1 MAWFLQ
7 DNVHIRSQR
16 GESDSFMAILP
27 QTTPPLT
34 TASAPTPRLRLLFLD
49 GLRGLAALYVMLAHV
64 FVITAYGDD
73 DRISASLPAAFV
85 WATRGLCFPHYAVAV
100 FIVLSG
106 FCLML
111 PVARSK
117 DRSLSSGLL
126 GFAKRRARRILPPYY
141 VALTLVLAI
150 LFASH
155 RLVKHTGAGATDL
168 SAADIG
174 THFLLIHN
182 LFSRYSMQ
190 IDIPMWSVAW
200 EWQIYFFFALLL
212 LPVWRRFGSVWT
224 LILAFMLGFLPQAI
238 LPAASNLSWTSPWYL
253 GLFALGMAAA
263 DALCQTAG
271 GPFRLL
277 QNARFL
283 NIAVGV
289 LAAGLVVLATVQP
302 SWFGY
307 SSWLGDLYI
316 GLLAALLILAC
327 AHPAKPNRLAAV
339 VRALESRP
347 MMTLGAF
354 SYSLY
359 LVHFPILIK
368 MQDILHKHGASHL
381 VQFFAL
387 LCVGA
392 PLCLG
397 LAYLFHLAFERP
409 FMPGHPKTERQ
420 AEAAALVSPAP

>member
-1 MAWFLQ
+1 MT
-7 DNVHIRSQR
+7 
-16 GESDSFMAILP
+16 ILP
-27 QTTPPLT
+27 QSTSPL
-34 TASAPTPRLRLLFLD
+34 AAGPVSAPRLRLNFLD

-64 FVITAYGDD
+64 FSITAYGDD
-73 DRISASLPAAFV
+73 GRVSATLPPAFV

-111 PVARSK
+111 PVSRSK
-117 DRSLSSGLL
+117 DGYLSGGLL

-141 VALTLVLAI
+141 VALTFVLAI

-155 RLVKHTGAGATDL
+155 RLVKHTGGGATDL

-182 LFSRYSMQ
+182 LWSRYSMQ

-212 LPVWRRFGSVWT
+212 LPVWRRLGSVWT
-224 LILAFMLGFLPQAI
+224 LVLAFALGFLPMMV
-238 LPAASNLSWTSPWYL
+238 LPAASNFSWTSPWYL
-253 GLFALGMAAA
+253 GLFAVGMAAA
-263 DALCQTAG
+263 DILCRPG
-271 GPFRLL
+271 SGPFRRL
-277 QNARFL
+277 QDARFL
-283 NIAVGV
+283 SVSSGL

-302 SWFGY
+302 AWFGSFY
-307 SSWLGDLYI
+307 WLGDLYI
-316 GLLAALLILAC
+316 GLFAALLILAC
-327 AHPAKPNRLAAV
+327 AQPAKPDALHTV
-339 VRALESRP
+339 VRGLESRP
-347 MMTLGAF
+347 LMTLGAF

-359 LVHFPILIK
+359 LVHFPVLIK

-381 VQFFAL
+381 IQFCVL

-420 AEAAALVSPAP
+420 AETAALVSPAP

>member
-1 MAWFLQ
+1 M
-7 DNVHIRSQR
+7 
-16 GESDSFMAILP
+16 
-27 QTTPPLT
+27 PPLMT
-34 TASAPTPRLRLLFLD
+34 GAAPAPRLRLNFLD

-64 FVITAYGDD
+64 FSITAYGDD
-73 DRISASLPAAFV
+73 GKISTSLPPAFV

-111 PVARSK
+111 PVARAT
-117 DRSLSSGLL
+117 DRSLPGGLL

-141 VALTLVLAI
+141 VALTFVLAI

-155 RLVKHTGAGATDL
+155 RLVKHTGGGATDL

-182 LFSRYSMQ
+182 LFSRYTMQ

-224 LILAFMLGFLPQAI
+224 LALAFTLGFLPMAL
-238 LPAASNLSWTSPWYL
+238 LPAASNLNWTSPWYL

-263 DALCQTAG
+263 DALCCPNS
-271 GPFRLL
+271 GPFRRL
-277 QNARFL
+277 QDTRFL
-283 NIAVGV
+283 SLSSGL

-302 SWFGY
+302 SWF
-307 SSWLGDLYI
+307 SSFNWLGDLYI
-316 GLLAALLILAC
+316 GLFAALLILAC
-327 AHPAKPNRLAAV
+327 AHLSKPNSLNMV
-339 VRALESRP
+339 VRGLESRP
-347 MMTLGAF
+347 LMTLGAF

-359 LVHFPILIK
+359 LVHFPVLIK

-381 VQFFAL
+381 AQFFAL
-387 LCVGA
+387 LCVGV

-420 AEAAALVSPAP
+420 AEAAALISPAP

>member
-1 MAWFLQ
+1 MA
-7 DNVHIRSQR
+7 VPHS
-16 GESDSFMAILP
+16 LP
-27 QTTPPLT
+27 AQTAAPP
-34 TASAPTPRLRLLFLD
+34 ARLRLNFLD
-49 GLRGLAALYVMLAHV
+49 GLRGGAALYVVIAHLYSV
-64 FVITAYGDD
+64 TAYGDGG
-73 DRISASLPAAFV
+73 RVATSLPPAFV

-111 PVARSK
+111 PVARAK
-117 DRSLSSGLL
+117 DCRLPGGLL
-126 GFAKRRARRILPPYY
+126 GFARRRARRILPPYY
-141 VALTLVLAI
+141 VALSFVLLI
-150 LFASH
+150 IVASH
-155 RLVKHTGAGATDL
+155 RLVKHTSGGATDL

-174 THFLLIHN
+174 AHFLLFHD

-190 IDIPMWSVAW
+190 IDIPLWSVAW
-200 EWQIYFFFALLL
+200 EWQIYFVFALLL
-212 LPVWRRFGSVWT
+212 LPVWRRFGSAWT
-224 LILAFMLGFLPQAI
+224 VVVGFALGFLPLLV

-263 DALCQTAG
+263 DVLCGPDSPAG
-271 GPFRLL
+271 RRLKD
-277 QNARFL
+277 ARFL
-283 NIAVGV
+283 NSSVGI

-302 SWFGY
+302 PWFQSFY
-307 SSWLGDLYI
+307 WVGDTYV
-316 GLLAALLILAC
+316 GLLAVLFILAC
-327 AHPAKPNRLAAV
+327 AAPDQSGWLRKTG
-339 VRALESRP
+339 VRVLESRP

-368 MQDILHKHGASHL
+368 MQDILHKHGTPHL
-381 VQFFAL
+381 AQFFL
-387 LCVGA
+387 LLFVGA

-420 AEAAALVSPAP
+420 AETAALVSPAP

>member
-1 MAWFLQ
+1 MAL
-7 DNVHIRSQR
+7 
-16 GESDSFMAILP
+16 LP
-27 QTTPPLT
+27 HSSPAPSE
-34 TASAPTPRLRLLFLD
+34 TAAPTARLRLNFLD
-49 GLRGLAALYVMLAHV
+49 GMRGLAAFYVMIAHI
-64 FVITAYGDD
+64 FSITAYGSDG
-73 DRISASLPAAFV
+73 RLTASLPPTFV
-85 WATRGLCFPHYAVAV
+85 WATRGLSFPHYAVAV

-111 PVARSK
+111 PVARSPGG
-117 DRSLSSGLL
+117 SLPGGLL
-126 GFAKRRARRILPPYY
+126 GFARRRARRILPPYY
-141 VALTLVLAI
+141 VALSCVLAV

-174 THFLLIHN
+174 THYLLLHN
-182 LFSRYSMQ
+182 LFSKYSMQ

-212 LPVWRRFGSVWT
+212 LPVWRRFGSAVT
-224 LILAFMLGFLPQAI
+224 VALGFTLGFLPLLV
-238 LPAASNLSWTSPWYL
+238 LPQASNLSWTSPWYL

-263 DALCQTAG
+263 TVLSRPDAKSRILRNT
-271 GPFRLL
+271 
-277 QNARFL
+277 RFL
-283 NIAVGV
+283 NLSVGV
-289 LAAGLVVLATVQP
+289 LALGLVGLATVQP
-302 SWFGY
+302 PWFAGMY
-307 SSWLGDLYI
+307 WLGDTYI
-316 GLLAALLILAC
+316 GILAALLILAC
-327 AHPAKPNRLAAV
+327 ATPTAPGWLQTSG
-339 VRALESRP
+339 VRTLESRRL
-347 MMTLGAF
+347 MTLGAF

-368 MQDILHKHGASHL
+368 LQDIAHKHGASHL

-387 LCVGA
+387 LFVGV

-397 LAYLFHLAFERP
+397 LAYVFHLAFERP

>member
-1 MAWFLQ
+1 
-7 DNVHIRSQR
+7 
-16 GESDSFMAILP
+16 MAILP
-27 QTTPPLT
+27 QFTSSAAAGP
-34 TASAPTPRLRLLFLD
+34 ASAPRLRLNFLD

-64 FVITAYGDD
+64 FSITAYGDD
-73 DRISASLPAAFV
+73 GRVSASLPPAFV

-111 PVARSK
+111 PVSRSK
-117 DRSLSSGLL
+117 DGNLPGGLL

-141 VALTLVLAI
+141 VALTFVLLV

-155 RLVKHTGAGATDL
+155 HLVKHTGGGATDL

-182 LFSRYSMQ
+182 LWSRYSMQ

-212 LPVWRRFGSVWT
+212 LPVWQRFGSLWT
-224 LILAFMLGFLPQAI
+224 LALAFALGFLPMAV

-263 DALCQTAG
+263 DALCRPDS

-277 QNARFL
+277 HNAHFL
-283 NIAVGV
+283 NTAAGV

-302 SWFGY
+302 SWFDDFY
-307 SSWLGDLYI
+307 WLGDLYI
-316 GLLAALLILAC
+316 GLFAALLILAC
-327 AHPAKPNRLAAV
+327 AHPSKPNSLNTIV
-339 VRALESRP
+339 QGLESRP
-347 MMTLGAF
+347 LMTLGAF

-359 LVHFPILIK
+359 LVHFPVLIK

-381 VQFFAL
+381 AQFAVL

>member
-1 MAWFLQ
+1 
-7 DNVHIRSQR
+7 
-16 GESDSFMAILP
+16 MAILP
-27 QTTPPLT
+27 QLSLPPA
-34 TASAPTPRLRLLFLD
+34 TASAPVPRLRLLFLD

-64 FVITAYGDD
+64 YSITAYGDD
-73 DRISASLPAAFV
+73 GRLSASLPPAFV

-111 PVARSK
+111 PVSRSQ
-117 DRSLSSGLL
+117 DGTLPGGLL

-141 VALTLVLAI
+141 VVLTFVLLI

-155 RLVKHTGAGATDL
+155 RLVKHTGGGATDL

-182 LFSRYSMQ
+182 LFSRFSMQ

-212 LPVWRRFGSVWT
+212 LPVWRRVGSLWT
-224 LILAFMLGFLPQAI
+224 LALALALGFLPMAV
-238 LPAASNLSWTSPWYL
+238 LPAASNFTWTAPWYL

-263 DALCQTAG
+263 DALCRPDS

-277 QNARFL
+277 HNARFL
-283 NIAVGV
+283 SVSSGI

-302 SWFGY
+302 RWFGDFY
-307 SSWLGDLYI
+307 WLGDLYI
-316 GLLAALLILAC
+316 GLFAALLILAC
-327 AHPAKPNRLAAV
+327 AQASKPNALTAV
-339 VRALESRP
+339 VRGLESRP
-347 MMTLGAF
+347 LMTLGAF

-368 MQDILHKHGASHL
+368 LQDILHKHGASHL
-381 VQFFAL
+381 VQFFVL
-387 LCVGA
+387 LCIGA

>member
-1 MAWFLQ
+1 
-7 DNVHIRSQR
+7 
-16 GESDSFMAILP
+16 MAILP
-27 QTTPPLT
+27 QYTPSQ
-34 TASAPTPRLRLLFLD
+34 TAGATSPPRLRLNFLD
-49 GLRGLAALYVMLAHV
+49 GLRGLAALYVMIAHI
-64 FVITAYGDD
+64 FSITAYGGDGK
-73 DRISASLPAAFV
+73 ISASLPPLFV

-117 DRSLSSGLL
+117 DRSLPGGLL
-126 GFAKRRARRILPPYY
+126 GFATRRARRILPPYY
-141 VALTLVLAI
+141 IALSFVLAV

-155 RLVKHTGAGATDL
+155 RLVKHTGSGVTDL

-212 LPVWRRFGSVWT
+212 LPVWRRLGSVWT
-224 LILAFMLGFLPQAI
+224 LALAFALSFLPQAV

-253 GLFALGMAAA
+253 GLFALGMTAA
-263 DALCQTAG
+263 DILCRPDS
-271 GPFRLL
+271 GPFRRL
-277 QNARFL
+277 QDARFL
-283 NIAVGV
+283 SASSGV

-302 SWFGY
+302 AWFLGSY
-307 SSWLGDLYI
+307 WLGDLYI
-316 GLLAALLILAC
+316 GLFAALLILAC
-327 AHPAKPNRLAAV
+327 AHSSKTKSLGV
-339 VRALESRP
+339 VVHVLESRP
-347 MMTLGAF
+347 LMTLGAF

-359 LVHFPILIK
+359 LVHFPVLIK
-368 MQDILHKHGASHL
+368 LQDILVKHGAPNI
-381 VQFFAL
+381 VQFFVL

-397 LAYLFHLAFERP
+397 MAYLFHLAFERP

-420 AEAAALVSPAP
+420 AETAALVSPAP

>member
-1 MAWFLQ
+1 MVFAGYPTKT
-7 DNVHIRSQR
+7 RSAC
-16 GESDSFMAILP
+16 GKNDSLMAILP
-27 QTTPPLT
+27 QSTLPPAAGPV
-34 TASAPTPRLRLLFLD
+34 TAPRLRLNFLD

-64 FVITAYGDD
+64 FSITAYGDD
-73 DRISASLPAAFV
+73 GRVSAALPPAFV

-111 PVARSK
+111 PVSRSK
-117 DRSLSSGLL
+117 NGNLPGGLL

-141 VALTLVLAI
+141 VALTFVLVI

-155 RLVKHTGAGATDL
+155 HLVKHTGSGATDL

-182 LFSRYSMQ
+182 LFSHYSMQ

-212 LPVWRRFGSVWT
+212 LPVWRRFGSLWT
-224 LILAFMLGFLPQAI
+224 VALAFALGFLPQVI

-263 DALCQTAG
+263 DALCRPDSGT
-271 GPFRLL
+271 FRLL
-277 QNARFL
+277 QDTRFL
-283 NIAVGV
+283 TVSSGV
-289 LAAGLVVLATVQP
+289 LAAGLVALATTQP
-302 SWFGY
+302 SWFGGFY
-307 SSWLGDLYI
+307 WLGDLYI
-316 GLLAALLILAC
+316 GLFAALLILAC
-327 AHPAKPNRLAAV
+327 AHPSKPNLLNAV
-339 VRALESRP
+339 VRGLESRP
-347 MMTLGAF
+347 LMTLGAF

-359 LVHFPILIK
+359 LVHFPVLIK
-368 MQDILHKHGASHL
+368 LQGILHNHGASHL

-387 LCVGA
+387 LCIGA

>member
-1 MAWFLQ
+1 MALFIQ
-7 DNVHIRSQR
+7 S
-16 GESDSFMAILP
+16 SPLP
-27 QTTPPLT
+27 AE
-34 TASAPTPRLRLLFLD
+34 TAAQPAPRLRLNFLD
-49 GLRGLAALYVMLAHV
+49 GLRGLAALYVVIAHI
-64 FVITAYGDD
+64 FSITAYGDD
-73 DRISASLPAAFV
+73 GKISASLPPAFV

-111 PVARSK
+111 PVARAK
-117 DRSLSSGLL
+117 DRSLPGGLL
-126 GFAKRRARRILPPYY
+126 GFAQRRARRILPPYY
-141 VALTLVLAI
+141 IALSFVLLI

-155 RLVKHTGAGATDL
+155 RLVKHTGGGATDL

-174 THFLLIHN
+174 THFLLLHN

-200 EWQIYFFFALLL
+200 EWQIYFAFALLL
-212 LPVWRRFGSVWT
+212 LPVWRRFGSAWT
-224 LILAFMLGFLPQAI
+224 VALGFTLGFLPMAL
-238 LPAASNLSWTSPWYL
+238 LPAASNFNWTSPWYL
-253 GLFALGMAAA
+253 GLFALGMAGA
-263 DALCQTAG
+263 DVLCRPNST
-271 GPFRLL
+271 RL
-277 QNARFL
+277 NSTRFL
-283 NIAVGV
+283 NISVGV

-302 SWFGY
+302 SWFGDFY
-307 SSWLGDLYI
+307 WLGDTYI
-316 GLLAALLILAC
+316 GVLAVLLILAC
-327 AHPAKPNRLAAV
+327 AHSSKPAWLQAGV
-339 VRALESRP
+339 QALESRP
-347 MMTLGAF
+347 LMTLGAF

-368 MQDILHKHGASHL
+368 MQDIVHKHGASHL
-381 VQFFAL
+381 LQFFAL
-387 LCVGA
+387 LGVGA